1 MAVDADRVE
10 KELTEVM
17 NSQWFETGPFMIEF
31 AEGRV
36 PKGKLI
42 RFALFTKRTN
52 AWPKKSVTIA
62 R

>member
-17 NSQWFETGPFMIEF
+17 NSVWFEERPFLLEF

-36 PKGKLI
+36 PKENLASPSGT
-42 RFALFTKRTN
+42 A
-52 AWPKKSVTIA
+52 SS
-62 R
+62 

>member
-31 AEGRV
+31 AEGKV
-36 PKGKLI
+36 KVKGTH
-42 RFALFTKRTN
+42 RFAN
-52 AWPKKSVTIA
+52 GMHTIEITSIA
-62 R
+62 AAT